1 MIYEAYC
8 DTIKEKIGGFPNEK
22 IPHRQNAVR
31 RADLMGAQ
39 IDENS
44 DYVFICEAVAA
55 FEVNGGAVSYE
66 FKEQI
71 YYRLRKL
78 FQEFNLDFG
87 AILAEILLGE

>member
-1 MIYEAYC
+1 MKKMPIDKMLCALE
-8 DTIKEKIGGFPNEK
+8 
-22 IPHRQNAVR
+22 R

-44 DYVFICEAVAA
+44 DYVFICEAIAA
-55 FEVNGGAVSYE
+55 FEVTGGAVSYE

-78 FQEFNLDFG
+78 FQAFNLDFG
-87 AILAEILLGE
+87 AMMAQILLGEQSPSFFIQTCYV

>member
-1 MIYEAYC
+1 MKKYPIDKMLCLLE
-8 DTIKEKIGGFPNEK
+8 
-22 IPHRQNAVR
+22 R
-31 RADLMGAQ
+31 RADLMGEN

-55 FEVNGGAVSYE
+55 FEVNGGNMSYE

-71 YYRLRKL
+71 YFRLRKL

-87 AILAEILLGE
+87 LMMTTILLGE

>member
-1 MIYEAYC
+1 MKKYPIDKMLCLLE
-8 DTIKEKIGGFPNEK
+8 
-22 IPHRQNAVR
+22 R

-39 IDENS
+39 IDENA

-55 FEVNGGAVSYE
+55 FEVNGGNMSYA

-71 YYRLRKL
+71 YFRLQRL

-87 AILAEILLGE
+87 LMMAQILLGE